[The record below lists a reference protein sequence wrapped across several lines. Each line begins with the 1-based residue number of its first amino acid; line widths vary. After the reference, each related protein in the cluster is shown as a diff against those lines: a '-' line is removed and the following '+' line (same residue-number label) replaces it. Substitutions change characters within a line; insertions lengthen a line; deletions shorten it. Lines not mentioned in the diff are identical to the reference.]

1 MSKYILRGWLW
12 LVYAFL
18 YVPILV
24 VIVYSFNDA
33 KYSTSWK
40 GFTLKWYALCLK
52 NTALIDSALNSL
64 TVGAVSA
71 TLATILGTLAALVL
85 SRHSFS
91 GKRLLYGGIY
101 VLTVSPDIVMG
112 ISLLIFFISIKL
124 PLGFISLV
132 TAHITLALPF
142 VILTVLARFAKFDN
156 SLIEAAK
163 DLGASEFKAFRYIIL
178 PLIMPSVAA
187 GWLLA
192 FTLSVDDVLISFF
205 VAGPGYEILPLKI
218 YSMVRLGV
226 KPDINALSAIMFAA
240 TVVLILLAQL
250 FMSKSKKA
258 THTNSAYK

>member
-1 MSKYILRGWLW
+1 MKIFLRAWLW

-24 VIVYSFNDA
+24 VIVYSFNNA
-33 KYSTSWK
+33 KYSTAWK
-40 GFTLKWYALCLK
+40 GFTWKWYAQCLN
-52 NTALIDSALNSL
+52 NTSLIDAALNSL
-64 TVGAVSA
+64 SVGTLSA
-71 TLATILGTLAALVL
+71 TLATILGTLAAITLQ
-85 SRHSFS
+85 RHSFS

-112 ISLLIFFISIKL
+112 ISLLIFFIAVRL
-124 PLGFISLV
+124 PLGFVSLV
-132 TAHITLALPF
+132 TAHLTLALPF
-142 VILTVLARFAKFDN
+142 VILTVLARFAQFDN

-163 DLGASEFKAFRYIIL
+163 DLGATEYKAFRHIIL

-205 VAGPGYEILPLKI
+205 VAGPGYEVLPLKI

-240 TVVLILLAQL
+240 TVVIILVAQL
-250 FMSKSKKA
+250 FNQARKA
-258 THTNSAYK
+258 

>member
-1 MSKYILRGWLW
+1 MKIFLRAWLW

-24 VIVYSFNDA
+24 VIVYSFNNA
-33 KYSTSWK
+33 KYSTAWK
-40 GFTLKWYALCLK
+40 GFTWKWYAQCLN
-52 NTALIDSALNSL
+52 NTSLIDAALNSL
-64 TVGAVSA
+64 SVGTLSA
-71 TLATILGTLAALVL
+71 TLATILGTLAAITLQ
-85 SRHSFS
+85 RHSFS

-112 ISLLIFFISIKL
+112 ISLLIFFIAIRL
-124 PLGFISLV
+124 PLGFVSLV

-163 DLGASEFKAFRYIIL
+163 DLGATEYKAFRHIIL

-205 VAGPGYEILPLKI
+205 VAGPGYEVLPLKI

-240 TVVLILLAQL
+240 TVAIILLAQL
-250 FMSKSKKA
+250 FNQARKA
-258 THTNSAYK
+258 

>member
-1 MSKYILRGWLW
+1 MKIFLRAWLW
-12 LVYAFL
+12 LVYALL

-24 VIVYSFNDA
+24 VIVYSFNNA
-33 KYSTSWK
+33 KYSTAWK
-40 GFTLKWYALCLK
+40 GFTWKWYAQCLN
-52 NTALIDSALNSL
+52 NTSLIDAALNSL
-64 TVGAVSA
+64 SVGTLSA
-71 TLATILGTLAALVL
+71 TLATILGTLAAITLQ
-85 SRHSFS
+85 RHSFS

-112 ISLLIFFISIKL
+112 ISLLIFFIAVRL
-124 PLGFISLV
+124 PLGFVSLV

-163 DLGASEFKAFRYIIL
+163 DLGATEYKAFRHIIL

-205 VAGPGYEILPLKI
+205 VAGPGYEVLPLKI

-240 TVVLILLAQL
+240 TVVIILVAQL
-250 FMSKSKKA
+250 FNQARKA
-258 THTNSAYK
+258 

>member
-1 MSKYILRGWLW
+1 MKIFLRAWLW

-24 VIVYSFNDA
+24 VIVYSFNNA
-33 KYSTSWK
+33 KYSTVWK
-40 GFTLKWYALCLK
+40 GFTWKWYAQCLN
-52 NTALIDSALNSL
+52 NTSLIDAALNSL
-64 TVGAVSA
+64 SVGTLSA
-71 TLATILGTLAALVL
+71 TLATILGTLAAITLQ
-85 SRHSFS
+85 RHSFS

-112 ISLLIFFISIKL
+112 ISLLIFFIAVRL
-124 PLGFISLV
+124 PLGFVSLV

-163 DLGASEFKAFRYIIL
+163 DLGATEYKAFRHIIL

-226 KPDINALSAIMFAA
+226 KPDINALSAIMFTA
-240 TVVLILLAQL
+240 TVAIILLAQL
-250 FMSKSKKA
+250 LNKA
-258 THTNSAYK
+258 RKT

>member
-1 MSKYILRGWLW
+1 MTKVILRSWLW

-33 KYSTSWK
+33 KYSTAWK
-40 GFTLKWYALCLK
+40 GFTWKWYELCLN
-52 NTALIDSALNSL
+52 NTALMDAAVNSL
-64 TVGAVSA
+64 SVGAVSA
-71 TLATILGTLAALVL
+71 TLATILGTLAAIVL
-85 SRHSFS
+85 QRHSFK
-91 GKRLLYGGIY
+91 GKRLLYGCIY

-112 ISLLIFFISIKL
+112 ISLLIFFISIRL

-163 DLGASEFKAFRYIIL
+163 DLGATEYKAFRHIIL

-226 KPDINALSAIMFAA
+226 KPDINALSAIMFTA
-240 TVVLILLAQL
+240 TVALILLAQL
-250 FMSKSKKA
+250 LNKA
-258 THTNSAYK
+258 RKN

>member
-1 MSKYILRGWLW
+1 MTKVILRSWLW

-33 KYSTSWK
+33 KYSTAWK
-40 GFTLKWYALCLK
+40 GFTWKWYELCLA
-52 NTALIDSALNSL
+52 NTSLIDSAVNSL
-64 TVGAVSA
+64 SVGAVSA
-71 TLATILGTLAALVL
+71 TLATILGTLAAIVL
-85 SRHSFS
+85 QRHAFK

-163 DLGASEFKAFRYIIL
+163 DLGATEYKAFRHIIL

-226 KPDINALSAIMFAA
+226 KPDINALSAIMFTA
-240 TVVLILLAQL
+240 TVVIILLAQL
-250 FMSKSKKA
+250 LNKA
-258 THTNSAYK
+258 RKT

>member
-1 MSKYILRGWLW
+1 MKIFLRAWLW

-24 VIVYSFNDA
+24 VIVYSFNNA
-33 KYSTSWK
+33 KYSTAWK
-40 GFTLKWYALCLK
+40 GFTWKWYAQCLN
-52 NTALIDSALNSL
+52 NTSLIDAALNSL
-64 TVGAVSA
+64 SVGTLSA
-71 TLATILGTLAALVL
+71 TLATILGTLAAITLQ
-85 SRHSFS
+85 RHSFS

-112 ISLLIFFISIKL
+112 ISLLIFFIAVRL
-124 PLGFISLV
+124 PLGFVSLV

-163 DLGASEFKAFRYIIL
+163 DLGATEYKAFRHIIL

-205 VAGPGYEILPLKI
+205 VAGPGYEVLPLKI

-240 TVVLILLAQL
+240 TVVIILVAQL
-250 FMSKSKKA
+250 FTQARKA
-258 THTNSAYK
+258 

>member
-1 MSKYILRGWLW
+1 MSRIIMRAWLW

-24 VIVYSFNDA
+24 VIIYSFNNA
-33 KYSTSWK
+33 KYSTAWT
-40 GFTLKWYALCLK
+40 GFTWKWYEMCLA
-52 NTALIDSALNSL
+52 NTALIDATLNSL
-64 TVGAVSA
+64 SVGTVSA
-71 TLATILGTLAALVL
+71 TLATILGTLAAIVL
-85 SRHSFS
+85 QRHSFS

-112 ISLLIFFISIKL
+112 ISLLIFFISVNL

-132 TAHITLALPF
+132 IAHITLALPF

-163 DLGASEFKAFRYIIL
+163 DLGASEYKAFRYIIL
-178 PLIMPSVAA
+178 PLIMPAVAA

-240 TVVLILLAQL
+240 TVALILLAQL
-250 FMSKSKKA
+250 LNKA
-258 THTNSAYK
+258 RKV

>member
-1 MSKYILRGWLW
+1 MKIFLRAWLW

-24 VIVYSFNDA
+24 VIVYSFNNA
-33 KYSTSWK
+33 KYSTAWK
-40 GFTLKWYALCLK
+40 GFTWKWYAQCLN
-52 NTALIDSALNSL
+52 NTSLIDAALNSL
-64 TVGAVSA
+64 SVGTLSA
-71 TLATILGTLAALVL
+71 TLATILGTLAAITLQ
-85 SRHSFS
+85 RHSFS

-112 ISLLIFFISIKL
+112 ISLLIFFIAVRL
-124 PLGFISLV
+124 PLGFVSLV

-163 DLGASEFKAFRYIIL
+163 DLGATEYKAFRHIIL

-205 VAGPGYEILPLKI
+205 VAGPGYEVLPLKI

-226 KPDINALSAIMFAA
+226 KPDINALSAIMFTA
-240 TVVLILLAQL
+240 TVVIILLAQL
-250 FMSKSKKA
+250 LNKA
-258 THTNSAYK
+258 RKT